1 MKQRKKNK
9 LFTLFCSIIPGAAEM
24 YMGFMKN
31 GLSIMT
37 LFVLSFMFPFILDIS
52 EVFLWITVLI
62 WFFAFF
68 HARNIDTCD
77 DETFLAL
84 QDNFV
89 WEEFIDVKKVP
100 VSSNRYQK
108 WIAVLLILFGFAS
121 LFSSCMN
128 MIYNLI
134 PDELWH
140 IWYPITNHIP
150 KILISIVIIVI
161 GVKMIQGKKETLDG
175 KNE

>member
-1 MKQRKKNK
+1 MKQRKKNT
-9 LFTLFCSIIPGAAEM
+9 LFTLFCSFIPGAAEM

-37 LFVLSFMFPFILDIS
+37 IFVLSFMFPFLFNIS
-52 EVFLWITVLI
+52 EIFLWITALI
-62 WFFAFF
+62 WFFSFF
-68 HARNIDTCD
+68 HARNVATCD

-89 WEEFIDVKKVP
+89 WEEFITVEKSSIP
-100 VSSNRYQK
+100 SNRYQK
-108 WIAVLLILFGFAS
+108 WIAVIFILFGFGS
-121 LFSSCMN
+121 LFSNCMD

-140 IWYPITNHIP
+140 IWYPIANHIP
-150 KILISIVIIVI
+150 KILFSIVIILI
-161 GVKMIQGKKETLDG
+161 GVKMIQGKKETLNG
-175 KNE
+175 KDE